1 MPDSDVAAAMEILRS
16 LLPGR
21 VSPDPLAAARNIVA
35 QRIVNLHG
43 GVPFHIR
50 ANWDGAEALSRM
62 HQRSLHMHAF
72 IGDLVAAY
80 EQQPLRGWLL
90 CAIELV
96 ENWNSRFE
104 FPRDARTMA
113 FHDETVAR
121 RLGYWLRLYFSLR
134 TAGEQEI
141 AERMWQ
147 NINAIVAILSEDS
160 FHAGSNNHGMFQD
173 LALLYFC
180 VCTTDAESIQ
190 AKSLKRLSEYF
201 AQSVCRDGVHKEHSP
216 AYHYLVAD
224 NIYRHRPLIER
235 LDSTKAQALGE
246 LTGKMGRFALNI
258 LTPELKFPP
267 LGDTQ
272 PFALPANYHMA
283 FGLQNTT
290 PDSSA
295 FFFDGGF
302 AVLRDDPEKRDQ
314 QTYAVMC
321 AGHHGD
327 YHKHQDD
334 LSVLLYA
341 GEWILYESGPYGY
354 DYAHPL
360 SKHGYSTAAHSTL
373 MLDGLEPSV
382 EPGRVSLEESRE
394 TRQFVQVR
402 GRNLRYPGVDHE
414 RAMTVHRS
422 KPVVDIM
429 DTVNCDE
436 QRNMSLLWQLAPG
449 LTAVEISNEVHLL
462 KENIKV
468 AKISVQSDTPVKLTL
483 GQGDQSPAGYVF
495 PRLGEAMETAVLKVA
510 SAEASS
516 WQCRTTITHPA
527 RSAKGINFP
536 FETFPGDWP
545 IQYLFEP
552 RQNSDALFI
561 VFPALAP
568 EFEYRINY
576 HRVLRGAQ
584 ASQLF
589 ILDDFGPQGSYL
601 IASHG
606 NLELGEAVCSLIESF
621 RIKLG
626 IDKSRV
632 IFMGSS
638 KGGASALYFANR
650 LGYGHVLAGAPQTR
664 IGHFLLQQDLEN
676 GPRLANYMFPGE
688 GSEEKLNRLIF
699 DLPVHQHV
707 SCRIHVGRGD
717 HHYESHALPYVEHIQ
732 TQGGSVELDV
742 GEYSEHSELGQHF
755 PIYLEN
761 TLRNV
766 FGIKVRKIY
775 PGPAPTLIVT
785 AWREGDEIAA
795 QITLPDGWSTEPV
808 EYAFYLLIDDEKKVV
823 RWYEESS
830 SVRFAWPADAPL
842 QNASIRGFAREV
854 SSHDYRLAATIPVGT
869 TVEA

>member
-1 MPDSDVAAAMEILRS
+1 
-16 LLPGR
+16 
-21 VSPDPLAAARNIVA
+21 
-35 QRIVNLHG
+35 
-43 GVPFHIR
+43 
-50 ANWDGAEALSRM
+50 M

-96 ENWNSRFE
+96 DDWCSRFE
-104 FPRDARTMA
+104 FPRDARIMA

-121 RLGYWLRLYFSLR
+121 RLGYWLRLYFALR
-134 TAGEQEI
+134 AAGEQEL
-141 AERMWQ
+141 ADHMWQ
-147 NINAIVAILSEDS
+147 KINAIVAILSEDS
-160 FHAGSNNHGMFQD
+160 FHAGPNNHGMFQD

-180 VCTTDAESIQ
+180 VCTQDVEGIQ
-190 AKSLKRLSEYF
+190 TKSLKRLGEYF
-201 AQSVCRDGVHKEHSP
+201 SQSVCRDGVHKEHSP
-216 AYHYLVAD
+216 AYHFLVAD

-235 LDSTKAQALGE
+235 LDPANAQALGE
-246 LTGKMGRFALNI
+246 LTGKMGRFGLNI
-258 LTPELKFPP
+258 LTPELKYPP

-272 PFALPANYHMA
+272 PVAPPSHYYTA
-283 FGLQNTT
+283 FGLQHTT

-373 MLDGLEPSV
+373 MLDGVEPSN
-382 EPGRVSLEESRE
+382 ETGRVSLEESRE
-394 TRQFVQVR
+394 TRQLVQVQ
-402 GRNLRYPGVDHE
+402 GRNLRYAGVEHE

-422 KPVVDIM
+422 KPVVDIV
-429 DTVNCDE
+429 DKVKCDAP
-436 QRNMSLLWQLAPG
+436 RNMSLLWQLAPG
-449 LTAVEISNEVHLL
+449 LKAVKIGDEVHLL

-468 AKISVQSDTPVKLTL
+468 AKISVQSETPVDLTL

-495 PRLGEAMETAVLKVA
+495 PRLGEAMATAVLKAA
-510 SAEASS
+510 SGETSS
-516 WQCRTTITHPA
+516 WQCRTTVTFPA
-527 RSAKGINFP
+527 RSVKGINFP

-552 RQNSDALFI
+552 RGNSDALFV

-576 HRVLRGAQ
+576 RRVLRGAPVN
-584 ASQLF
+584 QLF
-589 ILDDFGPQGSYL
+589 VVDDFGPQGSYL
-601 IASHG
+601 IASNG

-650 LGYGHVLAGAPQTR
+650 LGYGHILAGAPQTR
-664 IGHFLLQQDLEN
+664 IGHFLLRQDLEN

-688 GSEEKLNRLIF
+688 SSEEKLNRLIY
-699 DLPVHQHV
+699 DLPVHEHV

-717 HHYESHALPYVEHIQ
+717 HHYESHALPYVEHVQ
-732 TQGGSVELDV
+732 KQGGCVELDV

-755 PIYLEN
+755 PTFLEN
-761 TLRNV
+761 ALRDV
-766 FGIKVRKIY
+766 FGIKMRKFY
-775 PGPAPTLIVT
+775 PGAAPTLVVS
-785 AWREGDEIAA
+785 AWREGDEVVG
-795 QITLPDGWSTEPV
+795 QITLPEGWSTEPV
-808 EYAFYLLIDDEKKVV
+808 EYAFYLLINDEKKVV

-830 SVRFAWPADAPL
+830 TVRFAWPADIAP
-842 QNASIRGFAREV
+842 QDASIRGFAREV
-854 SSHDYRLAATIPVGT
+854 SSHDYRLAATASVGT
-869 TVEA
+869 APMP